1 MNNITRNEIA
11 WEKLI
16 NILTTEII
24 NTEECIIYPTINKD
38 GYGIFQPTVK
48 GRKYHFLMHRASYLF
63 HFNNL
68 KKEDI
73 VCHTCDNPACI
84 NPKHLFKG
92 THNDNVQD
100 KVNKGRQAKGNTHG
114 KYIDGRA
121 SDNIKYSNYY
131 ANRSLSKIQVLAIKK
146 LRQEGKTIKEISEEL
161 NINIQTIK
169 DISCGRTYKDII

>member
-1 MNNITRNEIA
+1 MNGRVIT
-11 WEKLI
+11 KLREYLLDT
-16 NILTTEII
+16 N
-24 NTEECIIYPTINKD
+24 ECINYPILNKE
-38 GYGIFQPTVK
+38 GYGIYQPRINGVK
-48 GRKYHFLMHRASYLF
+48 THMLMHRESYAYY
-63 HFNNL
+63 NNDVL
-68 KKEDI
+68 TSDDI
-73 VCHTCDNPACI
+73 ICHRCDNPACI

>member
-1 MNNITRNEIA
+1 MIVKESVIKRINEF
-11 WEKLI
+11 I
-16 NILTTEII
+16 NRDTNDCIL
-24 NTEECIIYPTINKD
+24 YPVLNKE
-38 GYGIFQPTVK
+38 GYGQMQSYLEGK
-48 GRKYHFLMHRASYLF
+48 KLHYLMHRVAYQVYYKDDLTP
-63 HFNNL
+63 N
-68 KKEDI
+68 DVI
-73 VCHTCDNPACI
+73 CHKCDNPACV

-92 THNDNVQD
+92 THQDNVQD
-100 KVNKGRQAKGNTHG
+100 KVSKGRQAKGNTHG